1 MLLIEFRKERKMA
14 VLSTEQ
20 VNELKGAVNIADL
33 ISQYVAL
40 SRNGKNFLGLCPFHG
55 EKTPSF
61 NVNAEKGFYHCFG
74 CGKSGDAIEFLKEY
88 KQIGFVDAIKELAD
102 FAGVQLDLDEQ
113 KSRDDHP
120 NSPLYEIHNQAARL
134 YNTLLMSTELGERAR
149 EYLAQRGIS
158 AELIKNFNIGLA
170 PEEDDFIYKN
180 LSSKFEEEVLA
191 TSGLFHFSNRKV
203 FDAFINRIMFPI
215 TNEYGQTIG
224 FSGRKWQEND
234 EAKAKYVNTSA
245 TTIFDKSYELWNL
258 DKARATIA
266 KQREVYL
273 MEGFMDVIAAYKS
286 GINNA
291 VASMGTALT
300 EKHVRRLKQIA
311 KNFVLVYDGDSAGQ
325 NAIHKALSLIGE
337 EKVQIVKIPEGLD
350 PDEYS
355 KTYGSASLATLMES
369 GRIQPIEFLIDFLR
383 PANLSNLQVQLDFIE
398 QIAPMITRVPSIT
411 AQDAYIRKLVEI
423 LPDFEYNQ
431 VERAVNSRRENMKIT
446 DENSVSNFSESN
458 VVNAFADEIDF
469 DQLEKSMPSSFD
481 GSYFDELVQP
491 VAQGQKSTLSQGMQ
505 QLPSLPQLSRSE
517 RAEEQLLHRMIYH
530 SAVLKK
536 FAEDENFR
544 FVHKRYQD
552 LFDKILLE
560 AMVYEQ
566 IDETHLATELSD
578 EERGLFYQ
586 IISLDLP
593 EAASSQEINDL
604 VSVFSKEM
612 EQIKF
617 EELFQ
622 QLEVAQ
628 KSGNKERELELTLKI
643 INQKKK
649 L

>member
-481 GSYFDELVQP
+481 RSYFDELVQP